1 MSAYLAS
8 WQWLAAGAQERA
20 RRPRPPP
27 HPPCRLLTRVRLAL
41 GAAALTTAVVGWLP
55 EPVSAQTEAHGLVHG
70 FIGMMNVIDHNTAVP
85 SSSARFG
92 LGLYYTSFHP
102 DRFGPEFAFTG
113 VLDAVSVNIASSINA
128 GVSYQIG
135 ERLSIG
141 AGGTVLIGLKRWVVE
156 TLDPHYGGY
165 VGLTWLAMPIGS
177 WTSLTAQFRQQV
189 LYDVGTR
196 RVVLYP
202 SFGIGLTFVPEGA
215 LIDFD

>member
-1 MSAYLAS
+1 VRTR
-8 WQWLAAGAQERA
+8 GR
-20 RRPRPPP
+20 RPPP
-27 HPPCRLLTRVRLAL
+27 HTRRWLRTQVRRAI
-41 GAAALTTAVVGWLP
+41 GAAALATAVVGSLP
-55 EPVSAQTEAHGLVHG
+55 ETVGAQTEAHGLVHG
-70 FIGMMNVIDHNTAVP
+70 FLGMMNVIDHNTALP

-102 DRFGPEFAFTG
+102 DKVGPEFAFTG
-113 VLDAVSVNIASSINA
+113 VLDAVSVNIASSVNA

-165 VGLTWLAMPIGS
+165 VGLTWFAMPLGS
-177 WTSLTAQFRQQV
+177 WTALTAQFRQQV
-189 LYDVGTR
+189 LYDVAVR